1 MAVENTEDQLEAC
14 LALVY
19 SAIHVNNEG
28 LRSNPSK
35 EDKRKLLKRRARLE
49 AERANLEGMLDAMAD
64 DIDFDVQ
71 PPTDEQVRAIADLT
85 GKVEE
90 QRRAAATASAAHAIT
105 GDVLTLAMEMTGE

>member
-1 MAVENTEDQLEAC
+1 MADESTEDQLEAC

-19 SAIHVNNEG
+19 GAIHVNNEG

-35 EDKRKLLKRRARLE
+35 EERRKLLKRRARLE
-49 AERANLEGMLDAMAD
+49 AERADLEGMLDAMAD
-64 DIDFDVQ
+64 GVAIDVQ

-90 QRRAAATASAAHAIT
+90 QRRAAATASAALAIT
-105 GDVLTLAMEMTGE
+105 GDVLTLAMELTGE